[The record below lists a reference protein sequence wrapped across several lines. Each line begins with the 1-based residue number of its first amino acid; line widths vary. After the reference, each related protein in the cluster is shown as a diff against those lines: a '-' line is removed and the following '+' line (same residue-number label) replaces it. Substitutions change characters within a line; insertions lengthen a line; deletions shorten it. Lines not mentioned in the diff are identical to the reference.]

1 MYYCENKNFTLSLL
15 DRIKNVFVPQANK
28 VEQRSITYTT
38 PFGAGTTVSADT
50 ALTFTAVWSAIRLL
64 TESVSSLPISVYRA
78 ENNGDKTEAIKES
91 LYSLLKY
98 KPNIYQNKITFFEK
112 IMMDLCINGN
122 SYVLIE
128 RNRLARVTALYPL
141 NYVDMDVIQKE
152 NELFYEDGDTG
163 KVYDSKD
170 ILHFTGMTADG
181 IVGLS
186 PIDNHK
192 KAIGWGMAVE
202 EFGSSFFKN
211 GAKLS
216 GVLSTERSLSET
228 AIDRLKHSFN
238 NTYSQLSGSNQT
250 AILEEGLTFKPVGI
264 SPDQAQFLASRT
276 FSIQEIGRIWNIPN
290 HMLGDNSKSSFNNVE
305 MQSQE
310 FVTYSLLPYI
320 TRIENEMNNKLFR
333 TSDLGRVF
341 IKFNVGGLL
350 RGNTKDRSEFYT
362 KMITNGVM
370 SINEVR
376 ALEDLNGIGSSGDKH
391 LTQLNM
397 TTIEKIGT
405 DADENTAS

>member
-1 MYYCENKNFTLSLL
+1 LSLL
-15 DRIKNVFVPQANK
+15 DRIKNVFVPQANN

-64 TESVSSLPISVYRA
+64 TESVSSLPISVYKA

-128 RNRLARVTALYPL
+128 RNRLAKVTALYPL

-238 NTYSQLSGSNQT
+238 NTYSQLSVSNQT

-290 HMLGDNSKSSFNNVE
+290 HMLGDNSKSSFNNIE
-305 MQSQE
+305 MMSQE

-333 TSDLGRVF
+333 TSELGRVF

-350 RGNTKDRSEFYT
+350 RGNTEDRSEFYT

-405 DADENTAS
+405 DADENSTS

>member
-290 HMLGDNSKSSFNNVE
+290 HMLGDNSKSSFNNIE
-305 MQSQE
+305 MMSQE

-405 DADENTAS
+405 DADKNTAS